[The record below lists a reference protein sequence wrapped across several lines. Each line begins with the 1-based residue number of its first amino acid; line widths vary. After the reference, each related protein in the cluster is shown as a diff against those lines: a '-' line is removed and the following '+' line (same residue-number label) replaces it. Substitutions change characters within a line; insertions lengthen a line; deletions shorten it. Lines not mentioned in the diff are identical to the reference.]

1 VGRRLA
7 GSTIRL
13 RRGLAITA
21 GLLAIGA
28 GSLVAVNAVAA
39 SKPTVAQVQAKV
51 NQLTSQF
58 DKVSEQLDQ
67 VDEQLKSAQQ
77 QLTQVSAKENQ
88 AQSQYQAAQA
98 AVAAIAASAYEDT
111 GSTSIAGVLTS
122 GNPEAVL
129 QQGALLLEL
138 TSSRDD
144 QTQQL
149 LADATQLISVRQE
162 MQRTEAGVAQLK
174 SELGSRKKS
183 LAGLIST
190 EQATLASLTQP
201 EQQQVQ
207 AGTVGAGGTGTT
219 TPPAT
224 YTGPTGT
231 QADAAVAFEFKQL
244 GCPYV
249 YGATGPCPDGFD
261 CSGLAQAA
269 WASAGVDIPRD
280 TYSQWAAL
288 PHIPTSDIEPGDL
301 LYYNGEGHVAM
312 YVGNGEIIDAPQT
325 GEDVEEIPMDTPW
338 YAENFDGAV
347 QP

>member
-1 VGRRLA
+1 VSTRLA
-7 GSTIRL
+7 GTRARL
-13 RRGLAITA
+13 RRGVAVTA
-21 GLLAIGA
+21 GLLAA
-28 GSLVAVNAVAA
+28 GGLTLVAVNAGAA
-39 SKPTVAQVQAKV
+39 SRPTVSQVQTKV

-77 QLTQVSAKENQ
+77 QLKQVTAKWTQAN
-88 AQSQYQAAQA
+88 AQFTAAQT
-98 AVAAIAASAYEDT
+98 AVAQIAASAYEDT

-122 GNPEAVL
+122 GNPEEVL
-129 QQGALLLEL
+129 QQGALLLQL

-144 QTQQL
+144 ETQQL
-149 LADATQLISVRQE
+149 LADASQLVGVKQE
-162 MQRTEAGVAQLK
+162 MQRTEDGVASLK
-174 SELGSRKKS
+174 GELSTRKKS
-183 LAGLIST
+183 LGSLIAT
-190 EQATLASLTQP
+190 EKSTLASLTVQQ
-201 EQQQVQ
+201 QQQV
-207 AGTVGAGGTGTT
+207 ATTTIGRGGTGTT

-231 QADAAVAFEFKQL
+231 EADAAVAFAFKQL

-288 PHIPTSDIEPGDL
+288 PHIPTSAIQPGDL
-301 LYYNGEGHVAM
+301 LYYNGIGHVAM
-312 YVGNGEIIDAPQT
+312 YVGGGEIIDAPLP
-325 GEDVEEIPMDTPW
+325 GMNVEEIPMDTPW

-347 QP
+347 EP

>member
-1 VGRRLA
+1 
-7 GSTIRL
+7 
-13 RRGLAITA
+13 
-21 GLLAIGA
+21 
-28 GSLVAVNAVAA
+28 
-39 SKPTVAQVQAKV
+39 
-51 NQLTSQF
+51 
-58 DKVSEQLDQ
+58 
-67 VDEQLKSAQQ
+67 
-77 QLTQVSAKENQ
+77 
-88 AQSQYQAAQA
+88 
-98 AVAAIAASAYEDT
+98 
-111 GSTSIAGVLTS
+111 
-122 GNPEAVL
+122 
-129 QQGALLLEL
+129 
-138 TSSRDD
+138 
-144 QTQQL
+144 
-149 LADATQLISVRQE
+149 
-162 MQRTEAGVAQLK
+162 
-174 SELGSRKKS
+174 
-183 LAGLIST
+183 
-190 EQATLASLTQP
+190 
-201 EQQQVQ
+201 VQ

>member
-1 VGRRLA
+1 V
-7 GSTIRL
+7 
-13 RRGLAITA
+13 AIAA
-21 GLLAIGA
+21 GLLAISV
-28 GSLVAVNAVAA
+28 GSLAAVNAVAA

-77 QLTQVSAKENQ
+77 QLKQVTAKETE
-88 AQSQYQAAQA
+88 AQSQYQAAQT
-98 AVAAIAASAYEDT
+98 AVAEIAASAYEDT

-122 GNPEAVL
+122 GNPEEVL

-138 TSSRDD
+138 TSSRDA
-144 QTQQL
+144 QTKQL
-149 LADATQLISVRQE
+149 LADATQLVSVRQE
-162 MQRTEAGVAQLK
+162 VQRTEDGVAQLK
-174 SELGSRKKS
+174 SELSSRKKS
-183 LAGLIST
+183 LSGLIAS

-207 AGTVGAGGTGTT
+207 AGTVGAGGKGTT

-231 QADAAVAFEFKQL
+231 QADAAVAFAFKQL

-261 CSGLAQAA
+261 CSGLVQAA

-288 PHIPTSDIEPGDL
+288 PHIPTSDIQPGDL

-312 YVGNGEIIDAPQT
+312 YVGNGEIIDAPLP
-325 GEDVEEIPMDTPW
+325 GENVEEIPMDTPW
-338 YAENFDGAV
+338 YAENFDGAL

>member
-1 VGRRLA
+1 VGKRLA
-7 GSTIRL
+7 GGKARL
-13 RRGLAITA
+13 RRGVAVTA
-21 GLLAIGA
+21 GLLVIGA
-28 GSLVAVNAVAA
+28 GSLVAMNAVAA
-39 SKPTVAQVQAKV
+39 SKPTIGQVQAKV

-77 QLTQVSAKENQ
+77 QLKQVSAKENQ
-88 AQSQYQAAQA
+88 AQSQYQAAQT
-98 AVAAIAASAYEDT
+98 AVAEIAASAYEDT

-149 LADATQLISVRQE
+149 LTDATQLVSVRQE
-162 MQRTEAGVAQLK
+162 MQRTESGVAQLK
-174 SELGSRKKS
+174 NELSSRKKS
-183 LAGLIST
+183 LVSLISS
-190 EQATLASLTQP
+190 EKATLASLTQP

-207 AGTVGAGGTGTT
+207 AGTVGAGDTGTT

-231 QADAAVAFEFKQL
+231 QADAAVAFAFKQL

-261 CSGLAQAA
+261 CSGLMQTA

-288 PHIPTSDIEPGDL
+288 PHIPSSDIQPGDL

-312 YVGNGEIIDAPQT
+312 YVGGGMIIDAPLP
-325 GEDVEEIPMDTPW
+325 GMNVEEIPMDTPW

-347 QP
+347 EP